1 MFQELAKTYCTT
13 FVPFHPAA
21 PAAVRTAWEHLEPSI
36 LSLLLKDGERCL
48 EEPWPTLTATDYL
61 DFTRTG
67 RRALFEGKLFARR
80 TLLNS
85 MLLAECAEHQ
95 GRFLDSVLNGIWS
108 ICEETS
114 WCLPAHNSY
123 IRDTPQLPLPD
134 ARRPVI
140 DLFAAETATILSTAR
155 YLLKQELDAVSPAV
169 SVLLDKA
176 LSERIFVPYLNEH
189 FCGWETAN
197 LI

>member
-36 LSLLLKDGERCL
+36 LSLLLKDGEHCL

-95 GRFLDSVLNGIWS
+95 GRFLDSVLN
-108 ICEETS
+108 
-114 WCLPAHNSY
+114 
-123 IRDTPQLPLPD
+123 
-134 ARRPVI
+134 
-140 DLFAAETATILSTAR
+140 
-155 YLLKQELDAVSPAV
+155 
-169 SVLLDKA
+169 
-176 LSERIFVPYLNEH
+176 
-189 FCGWETAN
+189 
-197 LI
+197 